1 MKRCLLLCLLVI
13 PALMGCV
20 GFPKPT
26 EAPAAAVYADI
37 PAPAAEAPTEP
48 MTEAAAQPEG
58 TEPPDYV
65 TTLLREMT
73 LRQKVGQL
81 FIIHPDSLDPPPEPE
96 KKCAVACTPAMKEAM
111 AEYPVGGIIMFG
123 ENIESPGQLKEFNEN
138 LQACAQIPLFICV
151 DEEGGL
157 VSRLANHKAFRLPK
171 YRSAAAIGKSETT
184 ANALE
189 MGRTIGAYLKEYGFN
204 VDFAPVAD
212 INTNPKNTIIG
223 NRAFSSTPEAAGQMA
238 AAMAEGLRA
247 QGIIPTFKHFPGH
260 GNTAEDSHT
269 ALAVSRKT
277 TAELAECELLPFGY
291 ATADDMIMVG
301 HIALPAILDSRT
313 PASMSPEIVT
323 GMLKTQMGF
332 QGLVITDSLEMG
344 AVTALYNS
352 AEAALGA
359 HKAGCDL
366 LLMETGHHN
375 PAKVAQEL
383 LERGIMPKKLAFI
396 HHGRDILLRRDE
408 QIAALEALVPGRYEI
423 LHDAQILE
431 L

>member
-20 GFPKPT
+20 SGFSKPT
-26 EAPAAAVYADI
+26 EAPAATVSADI

-81 FIIHPDSLDPPPEPE
+81 FIVHPDSLDPPPEPE

-111 AEYPVGGIIMFG
+111 EKYPVGGIIMFG
-123 ENIESPGQLKEFNEN
+123 ENIESPGQLKEFNDD
-138 LQACAQIPLFICV
+138 LQACAQIPLFLCV
-151 DEEGGL
+151 DEEGGP
-157 VSRLANHKAFRLPK
+157 VARLANHRAFRLPK
-171 YRSAAAIGKSETT
+171 YRNAAAIGKSETT

-223 NRAFSSTPEAAGQMA
+223 NRAFSSTPEVAGQMA
-238 AAMAEGLRA
+238 AAMAEGLRS

-291 ATADDMIMVG
+291 ATADDWVMVG

-313 PASMSPEIVT
+313 PASMAPEIVT

-359 HKAGCDL
+359 LKAGCDL
-366 LLMETGHHN
+366 LLMPADLEHAFEAVLESYETG
-375 PAKVAQEL
+375 EL
-383 LERGIMPKKLAFI
+383 SETDLDVTVERILRFKERHGILGI
-396 HHGRDILLRRDE
+396 G
-408 QIAALEALVPGRYEI
+408 
-423 LHDAQILE
+423 
-431 L
+431 